1 MEKPILLNFGNFV
14 KNLLSKI
21 VVAKK
26 VFVAN

>member
-1 MEKPILLNFGNFV
+1 MEKPILLNFRNFV

-26 VFVAN
+26 VFVVN